1 MEHTLEQ
8 ENMTQTGAQTGRT
21 GTDGG
26 LLGDTAEAIK
36 ERAAEALRGTA
47 ADFAEAGKATGA
59 ERIGRLGRAVH
70 GAANEIGK
78 ELPQAGEYVHTAG
91 ETLENAAAHLRDH
104 SVEDL
109 FEAFNRFARRQPV
122 AAFAGAILAGF
133 VLSRF
138 IKSSQ

>member
-1 MEHTLEQ
+1 MEQTLEQ
-8 ENMTQTGAQTGRT
+8 DNRTRSGAEAGQNG
-21 GTDGG
+21 GDGG
-26 LLGDTAEAIK
+26 LLGETAEAIK
-36 ERAAEALRGTA
+36 EQAAEALKGTA
-47 ADFAEAGKATGA
+47 ADLAEAGKATGA

-78 ELPQAGEYVHTAG
+78 ELPQAAEYVHTAG
-91 ETLENAAAHLRDH
+91 DGLENAAAHLREH

-109 FEAFNRFARRQPV
+109 FESFSRFARRQPAV
-122 AAFAGAILAGF
+122 AFAGAIAAGF

>member
-8 ENMTQTGAQTGRT
+8 ENTIRTGAQAGRS
-21 GTDGG
+21 GDDGS
-26 LLGDTAEAIK
+26 LLGETAEAIK
-36 ERAAEALRGTA
+36 EGAAEALKGTA
-47 ADFAEAGKATGA
+47 ADFAEAGKETGA

-78 ELPQAGEYVHTAG
+78 ELPQAAEYVHTAG
-91 ETLENAAAHLRDH
+91 EGLENAAAHLRDH

-109 FEAFNRFARRQPV
+109 FESFNRFARRQPV

-138 IKSSQ
+138 LKSSQ

>member
-8 ENMTQTGAQTGRT
+8 ENTTRTGAQADRSH
-21 GTDGG
+21 DGS
-26 LLGDTAEAIK
+26 LLGETAEAIK
-36 ERAAEALRGTA
+36 ERAAEALKGTA
-47 ADFAEAGKATGA
+47 ADFAEAGKDTGA

-78 ELPQAGEYVHTAG
+78 ELPQAAEYVHTAG
-91 ETLENAAAHLRDH
+91 EGLENAAAHLRDH

-109 FEAFNRFARRQPV
+109 FESFNRFARRQPV